1 LLWINPSHPEYMD
14 EQNPEAELV
23 DSSPPFIDH
32 KDRSTGLIVF
42 GVLTILLGCACALLA
57 PLMLFGQIMSAKATG
72 TPLNLSALL
81 PVASVYGL
89 LAVALVWLGIG
100 SLKARRWA
108 RALLLI
114 LSWSWLVMGIVM
126 LIAMAFLMPKMLA
139 NVAVNGSP
147 GHPPMPGFMTTVII
161 VTLAVFGVFFVL
173 VPGIG
178 AVFYGSRHVKATCE
192 ARNPGVCW
200 TDGCPLPVLACSL
213 WLAFGA
219 AMMLILPITSHSVMP
234 FFGVFLTGL
243 SGTVSYLIVAAIWG
257 YAAWALYK
265 LQGWGWWLISI
276 GLCLYLAS
284 ALITFARHDV
294 VEMYRL
300 MGYPEGQI
308 QLPQR
313 SNLLAGSGM
322 TWLMVFCMA
331 PWLAY
336 LIFIK
341 RYFRRQPPTP
351 PKS

>member
-1 LLWINPSHPEYMD
+1 
-14 EQNPEAELV
+14 
-23 DSSPPFIDH
+23 
-32 KDRSTGLIVF
+32 
-42 GVLTILLGCACALLA
+42 
-57 PLMLFGQIMSAKATG
+57 MSAKATG
-72 TPLNLSALL
+72 TPPNFSVLL
-81 PVASVYGL
+81 PAVSVYGL
-89 LAVALVWLGIG
+89 LAVALVGLGIG

-114 LSWSWLVMGIVM
+114 FSWTWLVMGIVM

-139 NVAVNGSP
+139 NVAATGSA

-161 VTLAVFGVFFVL
+161 VMLGFFSVFFVI

-178 AVFYGSRHVKATCE
+178 AFFYGSRHVKATCE
-192 ARNPGVCW
+192 ARNPAVCW

-219 AMMLILPITSHSVMP
+219 AMMLILPFTNHSMMP
-234 FFGVFLTGL
+234 FFGVFLTGV
-243 SGTVSYLIVAAIWG
+243 SGTVSYLAVAAIWG

-265 LQGWGWWLISI
+265 LQGWAWWLISI

-284 ALITFARHDV
+284 TLVTLARHDV

-300 MGYPEGQI
+300 MEYPEAQI
-308 QLPQR
+308 QLLQQ

-322 TWLMVFCMA
+322 MWLMVFCMV
-331 PWLAY
+331 PWLAF

-341 RYFRRQPPTP
+341 RYFRRQLPTAVNP
-351 PKS
+351 